1 MSTGTL
7 PTVIVL
13 IVVVIALAVAAAS
26 FMRRRRLRERFGPEY
41 DRTVEQTDD
50 RHAAERELRERHRR
64 HDALDIR
71 PLSDVARD
79 RYTREWTAVQNE
91 FVDRPEDAV
100 RSADRLVTALMRDR
114 GYPTEAF
121 DQQVRDLSADQGRT
135 LQRYRAA
142 HQVEHLSTRHQA
154 TTEEL
159 RGAMARY
166 RALFDELLSDDGR
179 VRRAAS

>member
-1 MSTGTL
+1 MASSAELVSFVPRLTIDWLRNDPELISRDVDGTL
-7 PTVIVL
+7 API
-13 IVVVIALAVAAAS
+13 
-26 FMRRRRLRERFGPEY
+26 
-41 DRTVEQTDD
+41 
-50 RHAAERELRERHRR
+50 
-64 HDALDIR
+64 
-71 PLSDVARD
+71 
-79 RYTREWTAVQNE
+79 
-91 FVDRPEDAV
+91 VDRPEDAV